1 MIYSFRRRAARIG
14 AALALVLT
22 AVPLPARPVGP
33 FRSPLEIATE
43 ICSKAAL
50 AQHPGKIER
59 TEVLYGEKSV
69 RIEVYIVQSNG
80 KGWLVLCDGMS
91 GKIVSAI
98 DLDAP

>member
-1 MIYSFRRRAARIG
+1 M
-14 AALALVLT
+14 LT
-22 AVPLPARPVGP
+22 AVPLPARPVAP

-43 ICSKAAL
+43 ICSNAAL
-50 AQHPGKIER
+50 AQHPGTIER

-80 KGWLVLCDGMS
+80 KGWIVLCDGLS

-98 DLDAP
+98 DLDAPE

>member
-1 MIYSFRRRAARIG
+1 MIYSFRRRAARFG

-33 FRSPLEIATE
+33 FRSPAETATE

-50 AQHPGKIER
+50 AQHPGKIEH
-59 TEVLYGEKSV
+59 TKVLYGEKSV